1 MRFINSTVK
10 SGDLKKILSKIFDIY
25 DMPTTVIVADA
36 IKDF

>member
-1 MRFINSTVK
+1 MRFINSKVK